1 MPGTPTPKDRFT
13 ALDTL
18 AVVREI
24 RARSRA
30 RVDKA
35 FDLPQGGWSIAL
47 RVPGEGRL
55 ELLVVPGRYAA
66 LLPFG
71 SDRSEELSP
80 FARELRRLLTGAVL
94 ERVTEPA
101 GERFLELGFVRGD
114 AEGGLR
120 VLLELFGTGNL
131 TVAVGEK
138 IVAVAQT
145 RRWAHRS
152 VRVGAEYARPPV
164 RTDPWSMSRQAI
176 EEVLGRSR
184 TDLTSTLAARLG
196 LGGPLAEE
204 VVRRLGVD
212 GSTPASAELGP
223 RAAALHD
230 SLASLLAEV
239 GERPTG

>member
-101 GERFLELGFVRGD
+101 GSGSSNSGSCEGTRKVGF
-114 AEGGLR
+114 ACC
-120 VLLELFGTGNL
+120 
-131 TVAVGEK
+131 
-138 IVAVAQT
+138 
-145 RRWAHRS
+145 WS
-152 VRVGAEYARPPV
+152 CSARA
-164 RTDPWSMSRQAI
+164 T
-176 EEVLGRSR
+176 
-184 TDLTSTLAARLG
+184 
-196 LGGPLAEE
+196 
-204 VVRRLGVD
+204 
-212 GSTPASAELGP
+212 
-223 RAAALHD
+223 
-230 SLASLLAEV
+230 
-239 GERPTG
+239 